1 MRRIL
6 AGKRILNRIP
16 CRGRVEPYPKRP
28 FCSAA
33 RNNKPTTT
41 DSGGDGSSS
50 SSSTSSSLSN
60 YNDQYKALDNLNFM
74 SAAKIL
80 FSDSPKKK
88 KFGLD
93 FHLVQLFFVC
103 LPSLAVY
110 LVAQY
115 ARSEMRKMDAELERK
130 KQAEFEAH
138 AKEMELKAAE
148 EKAAAASNPELLD
161 LKERLD
167 KLEVAVTD
175 IVIKSKK
182 QLDDAIKTGGKDHNR
197 QNQVAHVE
205 QVNTPNESVGN
216 TSMERG
222 TVSSEGK
229 VSGLPPNIHASLSNK
244 KDNKM

>member
-16 CRGRVEPYPKRP
+16 CRGRVEPYPNRP

-33 RNNKPTTT
+33 RNSKPTTT

-50 SSSTSSSLSN
+50 SSSLSN

-93 FHLVQLFFVC
+93 FHLVQLFFAC

-130 KQAEFEAH
+130 KQAKFEAH

-182 QLDDAIKTGGKDHNR
+182 QSDDAIKTGEDHNR

-205 QVNTPNESVGN
+205 QDNTPNESVGN

-229 VSGLPPNIHASLSNK
+229 ASGLPPNIHASQSNK
-244 KDNKM
+244 KDNKK